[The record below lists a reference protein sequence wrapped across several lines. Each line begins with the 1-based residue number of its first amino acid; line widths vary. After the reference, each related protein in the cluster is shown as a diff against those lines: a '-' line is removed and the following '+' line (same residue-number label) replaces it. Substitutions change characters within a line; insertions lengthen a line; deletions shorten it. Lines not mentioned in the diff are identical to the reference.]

1 METLPE
7 HSKWEIHHNKK
18 QKMVN
23 SLSRDNKD
31 IIRFF
36 SGEFDYI
43 YDKCK
48 KDNST
53 LGWSSGFK
61 GIAVPLFMLLLNKD
75 NKIPKAEEKLI
86 NGIMHRLGSEGDDK
100 GSFLDILLIWKE
112 KVNLTKEQYEKYISW
127 LKEEVDNR
135 TEAVVGG
142 GYRNSYYKAAVLIA
156 TLGETLES
164 NGMINGKI
172 DLIEHYK
179 KIHYRKIAFKAEF
192 ELLSE

>member
-1 METLPE
+1 M
-7 HSKWEIHHNKK
+7 
-18 QKMVN
+18 MVN
-23 SLSRDNKD
+23 SLSRDHKD
-31 IIRFF
+31 IIKFF

-61 GIAVPLFMLLLNKD
+61 GIAVPLFILLLNKH
-75 NKIPKAEEKLI
+75 NKITKAEEKLI
-86 NGIMHRLGSEGDDK
+86 NGIIHRLGFEGDDK
-100 GSFLDILLIWKE
+100 GSFLDTFLIWKE

-142 GYRNSYYKAAVLIA
+142 GYRNSYYKAVVLIA

-164 NGMINGKI
+164 NGIINGKM

-179 KIHYRKIAFKAEF
+179 KIHSRKRAFKVEF